1 MANIL
6 VLGGGFAGVVAA
18 EGLAKRLGPE
28 HQITLVSR
36 HREFTFFPSLVRL
49 AFGRCQVEDVFYD
62 LRQAMLDRRIHFIQ
76 AEVVRPDPDERC
88 VIVTHGEVEGKVPY
102 DYLVFALGRRLATE
116 SVSGFSEH
124 AHHLLTVGAA
134 LKFGE
139 ALKSFHQGHAVIGYC
154 HDARLTVPVYETAFA
169 LDQWLKQHGERDQ
182 VKITIVSP
190 EPLGS
195 QLGGADVAP
204 TLQAALTE
212 HGIEFLPDFPINLV
226 TANEVWTSTGQ
237 RMAYD
242 LLMLVPP
249 FEGPSEAMY
258 LGLTDP
264 NNYVR
269 VDRHLR
275 VTGAERMYAAGDAVN
290 FLGPKMGHMA
300 VLQGEVAAAN
310 LAAEIEGREPEAR
323 YDHELMMV
331 IDEGGKD
338 SIYLHKKLWDQSAA
352 SVKHGR
358 FWSWSKQ
365 MQEKYWSRSHALK
378 PIEQAKE
385 PPPHKLQQPK
395 KHYDDEQ

>member
-1 MANIL
+1 MANVL
-6 VLGGGFAGVVAA
+6 VLGGGFGGVVAA
-18 EGLAKRLGPE
+18 EELAKRIGPE

-49 AFGRCQVEDVFYD
+49 AFGRCQMEDVFYD
-62 LRQAMLDRRIHFIQ
+62 LRHAMRARQIGFVQ
-76 AEVVRPDPDERC
+76 AEVIRPDPDERY
-88 VIVTHGEVEGKVPY
+88 VVVTQGKVESKLPY
-102 DYLVFALGRRLATE
+102 DYLVFALGRRLATQ
-116 SVSGFSEH
+116 SVPGFCSH
-124 AHHLLTVGAA
+124 AHHLLTVVAA

-139 ALKSFHQGHAVIGYC
+139 ALKNFHPGHAVIGYC

-169 LDQWLKQHGERDQ
+169 LDQLLKERGGRDR
-182 VKITIVSP
+182 VKITVVSP
-190 EPLGS
+190 EAPGG
-195 QLGGADVAP
+195 QVGGAEVAP
-204 TLQAALTE
+204 PLQTALNE

-226 TANEVWTSTGQ
+226 TAKEVWTGTRQ

-249 FEGPSEAMY
+249 FEGPGEAMY
-258 LGLTDP
+258 TGITDP

-275 VTGAERMYAAGDAVN
+275 VSGADRMYAAGDAVN

-310 LAAEIEGREPEAR
+310 LAAEIAGRAPVVR

-338 SIYLHKKLWDQSAA
+338 SIYLRKKLWDQRAA
-352 SVKHGR
+352 SLKQGR
-358 FWSWSKQ
+358 FWGWS
-365 MQEKYWSRSHALK
+365 
-378 PIEQAKE
+378 
-385 PPPHKLQQPK
+385 QQV
-395 KHYDDEQ
+395 H

>member
-1 MANIL
+1 MANVL
-6 VLGGGFAGVVAA
+6 VLGGGFGGVVAA

-36 HREFTFFPSLVRL
+36 HRELTFFPSLVRL
-49 AFGRCQVEDVFYD
+49 AFGRCQLEDVFYD
-62 LRQAMLDRRIHFIQ
+62 LRQAMLDRRINFVQ
-76 AEVVRPDPDERC
+76 AEVAHPDPDEHRV
-88 VIVTHGEVEGKVPY
+88 VITHGDVEGKMSY

-116 SVSGFSEH
+116 SVPGFFEH

-139 ALKSFHQGHAVIGYC
+139 AIKNFHQGHAVIGHC

-169 LDQWLKQHGERDQ
+169 LDQLLRERGERDR

-195 QLGGADVAP
+195 QLGGAEIAP
-204 TLQAALTE
+204 ALRAAFDE
-212 HGIEFLPDFPINLV
+212 HGIEFQPDFPINLV
-226 TANEVWTSTGQ
+226 TAKEVWTSTGQ
-237 RMAYD
+237 RIAYD

-249 FEGPSEAMY
+249 FEGPGEAMY
-258 LGLTDP
+258 TGITDP

-269 VDRHLR
+269 VDRHMR
-275 VTGAERMYAAGDAVN
+275 VTGAVRMYAAGDAVN

-300 VLQGEVAAAN
+300 VLQGEVAATN

-338 SIYLHKKLWDQSAA
+338 AIYLHKKLWDHSAA

-365 MQEKYWSRSHALK
+365 VQEKYWSRQHSLK

-385 PPPHKLQQPK
+385 QPADQLDQPG
-395 KHYDDEQ
+395 KHYDD